1 MALALIWSP
10 RALSDIEGIAA
21 YINRDSTLYAESTV
35 SKIFESAQ
43 PLVDYPKM
51 GRVVPETGI
60 ETIRELFIFQYRLVY
75 EIIDKEVHILAII
88 HGKRILK
95 ADEI

>member
-10 RALSDIEGIAA
+10 RAIADIEDIAE
-21 YINRDSTLYAESTV
+21 YISRDSAMYAESTV

-60 ETIRELFIFQYRLVY
+60 ETIRELFIFQYRLIY
-75 EIIDKEVHILAII
+75 EIIDKEVHVLAVV
-88 HGKRILK
+88 HGKRIVK